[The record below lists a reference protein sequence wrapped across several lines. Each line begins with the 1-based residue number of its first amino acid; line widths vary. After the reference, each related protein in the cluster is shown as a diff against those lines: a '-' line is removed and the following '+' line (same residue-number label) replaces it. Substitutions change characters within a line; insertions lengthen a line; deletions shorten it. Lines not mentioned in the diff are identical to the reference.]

1 MKEKKEYIG
10 TYEMPNGTFFEV
22 YKDEDGNMFD
32 QNNVSINNEEL
43 SNYKKINERF
53 LGPSDAVI
61 ADSKA
66 KGLYI
71 EEDEKS
77 VNISNEDLPDMCY
90 TYVYTDQAVGIVKKY
105 VMGYFKTNVDLSK
118 IPADERDEWGENYV
132 REQNKILGVT
142 EEEQMIMTGRSMFGW
157 DNKKESLEETKI
169 EPEINLNVDVNI
181 PVWIRGTIKIDDTE
195 YEVQAKVFLEGS
207 EFGIDNGPISKLTI
221 KNLNNKNTIVNFDRG
236 WDIKPKSK
244 EDKEVYEEIV
254 KIVEAFRNK
263 NPYKVDENKNLTES
277 VDQDKLDFVLSWV
290 SDHIADDDIPTF
302 CADCGITEDE
312 WESQNYDKSKEED
325 IYQTA
330 LDWIAYHIH
339 EDDVKDFEDRSG
351 IKLFEDKEESSDNM
365 DKDNIIKDIKACT
378 SEEQLED
385 VLANLSNETL
395 SDVLLDNLYDLKSEM
410 DDNGGDFNYM
420 NTYIENLCNVV
431 EDYFDDPEEY
441 EAELDESKQNKK
453 IESINSD
460 GFSNDEELQKYFQD
474 LGDLPDEVEIDGI
487 KYKMEQYGGSG
498 DNAYVIYTDINNEDS
513 YIKVFYSL
521 NKTEKDNYKGIK
533 EIKGVSDLREN
544 KKITES
550 NKEDI
555 EDDLANIEEFLNNTD
570 GYATPEAEA
579 ILQKLKDKFDQL
591 TKKYTKKEESK
602 SEEYSFQEIINMMEN
617 AEDYSE
623 LYSAADLIKDEDLRN
638 DVISILTDCEED
650 EDPVDVAYSVV
661 TSDLLDDKIADL
673 NESKC
678 VKNESITN
686 DVNIQDNIIKQLK
699 EMGMDESQAIKTY
712 KALLN
717 IFINNM
723 ENKKATESVESDNL
737 MELIKNLDI
746 QKVSDIFTR
755 MKRDGWKGDIEK
767 IKDYFDKALAKV
779 EESKKLNES
788 NAEDFI
794 KDVED
799 AKLLGWDGKDET
811 FKDYMKK
818 VNDMRQVNKELKR
831 ENNEADKI
839 DLSKVNLKD
848 MYMKTFPEDSFLFD
862 DLRDDTTV
870 QDVIDA
876 LNKGEDIYQVI
887 FGDQGGDSVVREN
900 IFGYLADTLNVDYKD
915 IYDLWLHPEKS
926 KKLQEAEETESDKLE
941 ENKFDKCQATLP
953 LDNYHSI
960 GIIVSEDGSSV
971 QYMYSNDEEAVYE
984 SEIEYDEEGNPF
996 FKDESGQIWN
1006 INEFMRT
1013 NFNESKTLTEEDE
1026 DKDEDKEEIK
1036 NTETE
1041 EERDKRIFDELANSE
1056 ESKTTL
1062 DLLQDRIGQPLSVGE
1077 FNTILQSIFAKYNEV
1092 FLLTNDLYDMD
1103 PNENQELVIFDDDDM
1118 YTINY
1123 DIKDIYDG
1131 TIEITDVNIE

>member
-1 MKEKKEYIG
+1 MEEKKEYIG

-22 YKDEDGNMFD
+22 YKDKDGNMFD
-32 QNNVSINNEEL
+32 QNNVSINDEEL

-66 KGLYI
+66 KGLYT

-90 TYVYTDQAVGIVKKY
+90 TYVYTDQAIGIVRKY
-105 VMGYFKTNVDLSK
+105 VKGYFKTDVDLSD
-118 IPADERDEWGENYV
+118 IPEEERDKWGEEYV
-132 REQNKILGVT
+132 RNQNERLGVS
-142 EEEQMIMTGRSMFGW
+142 EREQMIMTARSMFGW
-157 DNKKESLEETKI
+157 DNKKESLEETKS
-169 EPEINLNVDVNI
+169 ESEINLTVDVNI
-181 PVWIRGTIKIDDTE
+181 PIWIKGTIKINDTE

-236 WDIKPKSK
+236 WDIKPKNK
-244 EDKEVYEEIV
+244 EDKEIYKEIV
-254 KIVEAFRNK
+254 KIVKKFRDE
-263 NPYKVDENKNLTES
+263 NPYKVEENKNLTES

-290 SDHIADDDIPTF
+290 SDHIADDDISTF
-302 CADCGITEDE
+302 CTDCGITEDE

-325 IYQTA
+325 IYEAA
-330 LDWIAYHIH
+330 LEWIADHIH
-339 EDDVKDFEDRSG
+339 EDDVKNFEDRSG

-410 DDNGGDFNYM
+410 DSAGGDFNYM

-441 EAELDESKQNKK
+441 EAQLNES
-453 IESINSD
+453 
-460 GFSNDEELQKYFQD
+460 
-474 LGDLPDEVEIDGI
+474 
-487 KYKMEQYGGSG
+487 
-498 DNAYVIYTDINNEDS
+498 
-513 YIKVFYSL
+513 
-521 NKTEKDNYKGIK
+521 K
-533 EIKGVSDLREN
+533 EIK
-544 KKITES
+544 KES

-661 TSDLLDDKIADL
+661 TSDLLDDKIGDL

-678 VKNESITN
+678 IKNESITN

-755 MKRDGWKGDIEK
+755 MKRDGWNGDIEK

-779 EESKKLNES
+779 EESKKLNESLDITEIEESNKENLDVKKES

-818 VNDMRQVNKELKR
+818 VNDMRQVNKELKK

-900 IFGYLADTLNVDYKD
+900 IFGYLADTLNVDYED
-915 IYDLWLHPEKS
+915 IYNLWLYPEKS

-971 QYMYSNDEEAVYE
+971 QYMYSNDEETVYE

-1013 NFNESKTLTEEDE
+1013 NFNESKTLTEE
-1026 DKDEDKEEIK
+1026 DEDKEEIK

-1077 FNTILQSIFAKYNEV
+1077 FNTILQSIFAKFNEV

-1131 TIEITDVNIE
+1131 TIEITDVNVE

>member
-22 YKDEDGNMFD
+22 YKDEDGNMSD

-66 KGLYI
+66 KGLYT

-118 IPADERDEWGENYV
+118 IPVDERDEWGENYV

-254 KIVEAFRNK
+254 KIVEAFRDK

-339 EDDVKDFEDRSG
+339 EDDVKNFEDESG

-487 KYKMEQYGGSG
+487 KYKMEQYGGSE

-521 NKTEKDNYKGIK
+521 NKTEKNNYKGIK

-661 TSDLLDDKIADL
+661 TSDLLDDKIGDL

-818 VNDMRQVNKELKR
+818 VNDMRQVNKELKK

-887 FGDQGGDSVVREN
+887 FGDQGGDSIVREN

-915 IYDLWLHPEKS
+915 IYDLWLYPEKS
-926 KKLQEAEETESDKLE
+926 KKLQEAEETEAE
-941 ENKFDKCQATLP
+941 ETE
-953 LDNYHSI
+953 
-960 GIIVSEDGSSV
+960 SED
-971 QYMYSNDEEAVYE
+971 
-984 SEIEYDEEGNPF
+984 
-996 FKDESGQIWN
+996 K
-1006 INEFMRT
+1006 
-1013 NFNESKTLTEEDE
+1013 
-1026 DKDEDKEEIK
+1026 DKEEIK

-1131 TIEITDVNIE
+1131 TIEITDVNVE

>member
-1 MKEKKEYIG
+1 MKEKKEYID

-66 KGLYI
+66 KGLYT

-90 TYVYTDQAVGIVKKY
+90 TYVYTDQAVGIIKKY

-118 IPADERDEWGENYV
+118 IPVDERDEWGENYV

-157 DNKKESLEETKI
+157 DNKKESLEETKT

-181 PVWIRGTIKIDDTE
+181 PVWIRGTIKINDTE

-244 EDKEVYEEIV
+244 EDKEAYEEIV

-339 EDDVKDFEDRSG
+339 EDDVKNFEDESG

-661 TSDLLDDKIADL
+661 TSDLLDDKIGDL
-673 NESKC
+673 NKSKC

-755 MKRDGWKGDIEK
+755 MKRDGWNGDIEK

-818 VNDMRQVNKELKR
+818 VNDMRQVNKELKK

-887 FGDQGGDSVVREN
+887 FGDQGGDSIVREN

-915 IYDLWLHPEKS
+915 IYDLWLYPEKS
-926 KKLQEAEETESDKLE
+926 KKLQEAEETEAE
-941 ENKFDKCQATLP
+941 ETE
-953 LDNYHSI
+953 
-960 GIIVSEDGSSV
+960 SED
-971 QYMYSNDEEAVYE
+971 
-984 SEIEYDEEGNPF
+984 
-996 FKDESGQIWN
+996 K
-1006 INEFMRT
+1006 
-1013 NFNESKTLTEEDE
+1013 
-1026 DKDEDKEEIK
+1026 DKEEIK

-1131 TIEITDVNIE
+1131 TIEITDVNVE

>member
-1 MKEKKEYIG
+1 MEEKKEYIG

-22 YKDEDGNMFD
+22 YKDKDGNMFD
-32 QNNVSINNEEL
+32 QNNVSINDEEL

-66 KGLYI
+66 KGLYT

-90 TYVYTDQAVGIVKKY
+90 TYVYTDQAIGIVRKY
-105 VMGYFKTNVDLSK
+105 VKGYFKTDVDLSD
-118 IPADERDEWGENYV
+118 IPQEERDKWGEEYV
-132 REQNKILGVT
+132 RNQNERLGVS
-142 EEEQMIMTGRSMFGW
+142 EREQMIMTARSMFGW
-157 DNKKESLEETKI
+157 DNKKESLEETKT
-169 EPEINLNVDVNI
+169 ESEINLSVDVNI
-181 PVWIRGTIKIDDTE
+181 PMWIRGTIKINDTE

-244 EDKEVYEEIV
+244 EDKEIYEEIV
-254 KIVEAFRNK
+254 KIVKKFRDE
-263 NPYKVDENKNLTES
+263 NPYEVEENKNLTES
-277 VDQDKLDFVLSWV
+277 VDLDKLDFVLSWV
-290 SDHIADDDIPTF
+290 SDHIADDDISTF
-302 CADCGITEDE
+302 CADCGITKDE

-330 LDWIAYHIH
+330 LEWIADHIH
-339 EDDVKDFEDRSG
+339 EDDVKNFEDRSG

-410 DDNGGDFNYM
+410 DSAGGDFNYM

-441 EAELDESKQNKK
+441 EAQLNES
-453 IESINSD
+453 
-460 GFSNDEELQKYFQD
+460 
-474 LGDLPDEVEIDGI
+474 
-487 KYKMEQYGGSG
+487 
-498 DNAYVIYTDINNEDS
+498 
-513 YIKVFYSL
+513 
-521 NKTEKDNYKGIK
+521 K
-533 EIKGVSDLREN
+533 EIK
-544 KKITES
+544 KES

-602 SEEYSFQEIINMMEN
+602 SEEYSFQEIIDMMEN

-623 LYSAADLIKDEDLRN
+623 LYSAADLIKDEDLRK
-638 DVISILTDCEED
+638 DVISMLTDCEED

-661 TSDLLDDKIADL
+661 TSDLLDDKIEDL

-678 VKNESITN
+678 IKNESITN
-686 DVNIQDNIIKQLK
+686 DVNIQTDIVNQLK

-746 QKVSDIFTR
+746 QKVSDVFTR
-755 MKRDGWKGDIEK
+755 MKRDGWNGDIEK

-779 EESKKLNES
+779 EESKKLNESLDITETEESNKENLNVKEES

-818 VNDMRQVNKELKR
+818 VNDMRQVNKELKK

-900 IFGYLADTLNVDYKD
+900 IFGYLADTLNVDYED
-915 IYDLWLHPEKS
+915 IYNLWLYPEKS

-971 QYMYSNDEEAVYE
+971 QYMYSNDEETVYE

-1026 DKDEDKEEIK
+1026 DEDKDKEEIK

-1077 FNTILQSIFAKYNEV
+1077 FNTILQSIFAKFNEV

-1131 TIEITDVNIE
+1131 TIEITDVNVE